1 MDKKLSNL
9 NYIRTKT
16 YQRNDKIFR
25 EVFNEKT
32 LSKKL
37 LSFEI
42 NPYSKI
48 KTILNIEL
56 SCILIY
62 LLLKTKLSAN
72 FITIVGVFWTLTGVI
87 LLSLFD
93 NFLFYLGII
102 ILFLKLIPDYVDGQL
117 AFFQKKISFTGH
129 ELDGWA
135 GNMGTIVIMSGFYL
149 YGIRNNPLGDLDIF
163 YSLFFVVLFFSFSD
177 LRLHLSKFKKSYFNK
192 NLGTHVSGKK
202 LSKSNKLIKK
212 NKTNFLISIL
222 KFFHFDGG
230 SRYTDFLLILL
241 IIEKNYTDLNIFFIF
256 PLIWSFTYFLT
267 FLKSIYLT
275 ITK

>member
-1 MDKKLSNL
+1 MDKKLNNL

-72 FITIVGVFWTLTGVI
+72 FITI
-87 LLSLFD
+87 
-93 NFLFYLGII
+93 LGILDTYWSYFI
-102 ILFLKLIPDYVDGQL
+102 ILV
-117 AFFQKKISFTGH
+117 
-129 ELDGWA
+129 
-135 GNMGTIVIMSGFYL
+135 
-149 YGIRNNPLGDLDIF
+149 
-163 YSLFFVVLFFSFSD
+163 
-177 LRLHLSKFKKSYFNK
+177 
-192 NLGTHVSGKK
+192 
-202 LSKSNKLIKK
+202 
-212 NKTNFLISIL
+212 
-222 KFFHFDGG
+222 
-230 SRYTDFLLILL
+230 
-241 IIEKNYTDLNIFFIF
+241 
-256 PLIWSFTYFLT
+256 
-267 FLKSIYLT
+267 
-275 ITK
+275 